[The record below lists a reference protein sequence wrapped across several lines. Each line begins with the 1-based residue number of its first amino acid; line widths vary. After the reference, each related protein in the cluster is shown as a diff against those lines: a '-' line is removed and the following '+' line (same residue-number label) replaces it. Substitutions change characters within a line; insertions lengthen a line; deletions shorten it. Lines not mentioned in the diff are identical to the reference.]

1 MLAKVNYLIHT
12 DSIKRNIIPILT
24 EKQKNFVY
32 AEEADVLNV
41 ALFGMTAKE
50 WRDQNPELAKEGNI
64 RDYTDLMHLIIL
76 SNLETKNAD
85 LIENNIPQKDR
96 VIILNETAKKQV
108 ELLQNNNSIEE
119 LEEMQES
126 INKRLN

>member
-1 MLAKVNYLIHT
+1 
-12 DSIKRNIIPILT
+12 
-24 EKQKNFVY
+24 
-32 AEEADVLNV
+32 
-41 ALFGMTAKE
+41 
-50 WRDQNPELAKEGNI
+50 
-64 RDYTDLMHLIIL
+64 MHLIIL

-96 VIILNETAKKQV
+96 LIILNETAKKQV